1 MMQESRPESGLVLPG
16 PLDAVARNLGR
27 ASRTLRSRVDS
38 MLHRVGNKNTDEC
51 PSDGFTM
58 RVTQD
63 APPRALAVLPRGNFA
78 AIIPG
83 ESVAETVITTGI
95 SSTLSLYQSALIVR
109 IILTWFPSAPAAI
122 QNPLSTICD
131 PYLNIFRG
139 IIPPIGGTIDLSP
152 ILAFVAL
159 DFLTGSAASLGAEMP
174 SNEAPEQPK
183 TS

>member
-1 MMQESRPESGLVLPG
+1 MWLGACRTSR
-16 PLDAVARNLGR
+16 A
-27 ASRTLRSRVDS
+27 LRSRVDS
-38 MLHRVGNKNTDEC
+38 LIHRMGNKDVDEC
-51 PSDGFTM
+51 PSEGFSM

-83 ESVAETVITTGI
+83 DSVAETVITTGI
-95 SSTLSLYQSALIVR
+95 SSTLSLYQSALIAR

-159 DFLTGSAASLGAEMP
+159 DFLTGSASSLGAEMP
-174 SNEAPEQPK
+174 VKDKSEQPK
-183 TS
+183 SS

>member
-1 MMQESRPESGLVLPG
+1 MCRMRGQN
-16 PLDAVARNLGR
+16 A
-27 ASRTLRSRVDS
+27 
-38 MLHRVGNKNTDEC
+38 DEC
-51 PSDGFTM
+51 PTEGFTM

-95 SSTLSLYQSALIVR
+95 SSTLSLYQSALILR

-174 SNEAPEQPK
+174 AEDTSNARK
-183 TS
+183 RS